1 MELRQ
6 FKYFVAIVDCGSL
19 SRAAQQL
26 FIAQSALSK
35 QMAELEG
42 ELGTQLLLRSRNGV
56 AMTEAGKVFY
66 EYAQGIT
73 KQVRDARA
81 AVHVAAE
88 SVAGKIL
95 QSLAEPFDI
104 GGTRFEISASVGVAV
119 FPHDGRSVSALLRTA
134 DAAMYQAK
142 AAGRNRVVVHRPK
155 LG

>member
-35 QMAELEG
+35 QMAELEA

-66 EYAQGIT
+66 EYAT
-73 KQVRDARA
+73 
-81 AVHVAAE
+81 
-88 SVAGKIL
+88 
-95 QSLAEPFDI
+95 
-104 GGTRFEISASVGVAV
+104 AS
-119 FPHDGRSVSALLRTA
+119 
-134 DAAMYQAK
+134 
-142 AAGRNRVVVHRPK
+142 
-155 LG
+155 

>member
-1 MELRQ
+1 ELRQ

-73 KQVRDARA
+73 KQ
-81 AVHVAAE
+81 
-88 SVAGKIL
+88 
-95 QSLAEPFDI
+95 
-104 GGTRFEISASVGVAV
+104 
-119 FPHDGRSVSALLRTA
+119 
-134 DAAMYQAK
+134 
-142 AAGRNRVVVHRPK
+142 
-155 LG
+155 